1 MAKFLTELNARL
13 KDDDRIWIIDS
24 RLVYESDLV
33 GIIIVPEGFET
44 DFASVPRIP
53 VFYILFGDRAH
64 RESVIHDYLY
74 RSDSFPSVSRGQ
86 ADNVFLEAMKCR
98 GKRFFVRYAMYWG
111 VRAGGWTAY
120 HKRNVGDRLW

>member
-1 MAKFLTELNARL
+1 VAKFLMELNARL